1 MEVTASFLW
10 KNKEKNMNLTL
21 KEIAAALNIQGEFPD
36 LTISSVEFDSRLIR
50 QDGFFVPLA
59 GERDGH
65 TFADKAVENGAVASF
80 WSHSL
85 KEAPNDL
92 ILLPVADVT
101 AAFQQLAVYYQT
113 KIAPKVVAI
122 TGSNGKTTTK
132 DMTESV
138 LAQKFQTYKTQGN
151 YNNDLGMPYTI
162 LHMPSETQI
171 LILEMGM
178 DHQGEIAFLSE
189 LAKPDAAAIT
199 LIGEAH
205 LENLGSRQGIAAAKM
220 EIVTGLKNEGLL
232 LIPANEPLLKPLV
245 ADLPQ
250 TIQTFGVGQG
260 EFSATILTEDKERTT
275 FEVDGFVYEIPVLG
289 SYNVTNAL
297 IAYGFGQYFGLTPE
311 EIARGLARFQL
322 TKNRTQWL
330 KAANGADILSDV
342 YNANPTAMGLV
353 LDSFGQ
359 LLIEGR
365 RFVVLADMLELGPD
379 SKAMHVAMKEHLA
392 DNYQAVFLYGSEMKA
407 LADALIGST
416 FDVYHFEKENKQA
429 LMTQLKTQLKA
440 MDALLLKGSNGMGLI
455 DIVTYLQIEDED

>member
-1 MEVTASFLW
+1 
-10 KNKEKNMNLTL
+10 MNLTI
-21 KEIAAALNIQGEFPD
+21 KEIAGALNIQGEYPD
-36 LTISSVEFDSRLIR
+36 QMISSVEFDSRLIKPE
-50 QDGFFVPLA
+50 GLFVPLA

-65 TFADKAVENGAVASF
+65 TFADKALENGAVASF
-80 WSHSL
+80 WSRPL
-85 KEAPNDL
+85 EEAPTGM

-101 AAFQQLAVYYQT
+101 HAFQQLAVYYQA
-113 KIAPKVVAI
+113 KVAPKVIGI

-138 LAQKFQTYKTQGN
+138 LAQQFRTYKTQGN

-162 LHMPSETQI
+162 LHMPADTQM

-178 DHQGEIAFLSE
+178 DHKDEIAFLSQ

-199 LIGEAH
+199 LVGEAH

-220 EIVTGLKNEGLL
+220 EIVTGLKAEGLL
-232 LIPANEPLLKPLV
+232 LIPANEPLLEPLV
-245 ADLPQ
+245 APLSQ
-250 TIQTFGVGQG
+250 TVQTFGIQRGDL
-260 EFSATILTEDKERTT
+260 SATILTESKEQTT
-275 FEVDGFVYEIPVLG
+275 FEVAGTVYEIPVLG

-297 IAYGFGQYFGLTPE
+297 IAYGFGQYFGLTNE
-311 EIARGLARFQL
+311 QIARGLAQFQL

-359 LLIEGR
+359 LEIAGQ

-379 SKAMHVAMKEHLA
+379 ATAMHVSMKEHLS
-392 DNYQAVFLYGSEMKA
+392 DRFDEVFLYGSEMKA
-407 LADALIGST
+407 LAKALQGRP
-416 FDVYHFEKENKQA
+416 FKVYHFEKTEKAA
-429 LMTQLKTQLKA
+429 LIAQLKQQLKA
-440 MDALLLKGSNGMGLI
+440 TDTLLLKGSNGMGLAEI
-455 DIVTYLQIEDED
+455 IEYLQ

>member
-1 MEVTASFLW
+1 
-10 KNKEKNMNLTL
+10 MNLTI
-21 KEIAAALNIQGEFPD
+21 KEIAGALNIQGEYPD
-36 LTISSVEFDSRLIR
+36 QMISSVEFDSRLIKPE
-50 QDGFFVPLA
+50 GLFVPLA

-65 TFADKAVENGAVASF
+65 TFADKALENGAVASF
-80 WSHSL
+80 WSRPL
-85 KEAPNDL
+85 EEAPTGM

-101 AAFQQLAVYYQT
+101 HAFQQLAVYYQA
-113 KIAPKVVAI
+113 KVAPKVIGI

-138 LAQKFQTYKTQGN
+138 LAQQFKTYKTQGN

-162 LHMPSETQI
+162 LHMPADTQM

-178 DHQGEIAFLSE
+178 DHKDEIAFLSQ

-199 LIGEAH
+199 LVGEAH

-220 EIVTGLKNEGLL
+220 EIVTGLKAEGLL
-232 LIPANEPLLKPLV
+232 LIPANEPLLEPLV
-245 ADLPQ
+245 APLSQ
-250 TIQTFGVGQG
+250 TVQTFGIQRGDL
-260 EFSATILTEDKERTT
+260 SATILTESKEQTT
-275 FEVDGFVYEIPVLG
+275 FEVAGTVYEIPVLG

-297 IAYGFGQYFGLTPE
+297 IAYGFGQYFGLTNE
-311 EIARGLARFQL
+311 QIARGLAQFQL

-359 LLIEGR
+359 LEIAGQ

-379 SKAMHVAMKEHLA
+379 ATAMHVSMKEHLS
-392 DNYQAVFLYGSEMKA
+392 DRFDEVFLYGSEMKA
-407 LADALIGST
+407 LAKALQGRP
-416 FDVYHFEKENKQA
+416 FKVYHFEKTEKAA
-429 LMTQLKTQLKA
+429 LIAQLKQQLKA
-440 MDALLLKGSNGMGLI
+440 TDTLLLKGSNGMGLAEVI
-455 DIVTYLQIEDED
+455 AHLQ

>member
-1 MEVTASFLW
+1 
-10 KNKEKNMNLTL
+10 MNLTI
-21 KEIAAALNIQGEFPD
+21 KEIAGALNIQGEYPD
-36 LTISSVEFDSRLIR
+36 NMISSVEFDSRLIKA
-50 QDGFFVPLA
+50 DGLFVPLA

-65 TFADKAVENGAVASF
+65 TFADKALENGAVASF
-80 WSHSL
+80 WSRPL
-85 KEAPNDL
+85 EEAPTGM

-101 AAFQQLAVYYQT
+101 HAFQQLAVYYQA
-113 KIAPKVVAI
+113 KVAPKVIGI

-138 LAQKFQTYKTQGN
+138 LAQQFKTYKTQGN

-162 LHMPSETQI
+162 LHMPADTQM

-178 DHQGEIAFLSE
+178 DHKDEIAFLSQ

-199 LIGEAH
+199 LVGEAH

-220 EIVTGLKNEGLL
+220 EIVTGLKAEGLL
-232 LIPANEPLLKPLV
+232 LIPANEPLLEPLV
-245 ADLPQ
+245 APLSQ
-250 TIQTFGVGQG
+250 TVQTFGIQRGDL
-260 EFSATILTEDKERTT
+260 SATILTESKEQTT
-275 FEVDGFVYEIPVLG
+275 FEVAGTVYEIPVLG

-297 IAYGFGQYFGLTPE
+297 IAYGFGQYFGLTNE
-311 EIARGLARFQL
+311 QIARGLAQFQL

-359 LLIEGR
+359 LEIKGK

-379 SKAMHVAMKEHLA
+379 ATAMHVSMKDHLS
-392 DNYQAVFLYGSEMKA
+392 DDYDEVFLYGSEMKA
-407 LADALIGST
+407 LAKALQGRS
-416 FDVYHFEKENKQA
+416 FKVYHFEKEEKASLIAQ
-429 LMTQLKTQLKA
+429 LMKQLKA
-440 MDALLLKGSNGMGLI
+440 TDTLLLKGSNGMGLAEI
-455 DIVTYLQIEDED
+455 IEHLQ

>member
-1 MEVTASFLW
+1 
-10 KNKEKNMNLTL
+10 MNLTI
-21 KEIAAALNIQGEFPD
+21 KEIAGALNIQGEYPD
-36 LTISSVEFDSRLIR
+36 QMISSVEFDSRLIKPE
-50 QDGFFVPLA
+50 GLFVPLA

-65 TFADKAVENGAVASF
+65 TFADKALENGAVASF
-80 WSHSL
+80 WSRPL
-85 KEAPNDL
+85 EEAPTGM

-101 AAFQQLAVYYQT
+101 HAFQQLAVYYQA
-113 KIAPKVVAI
+113 KVAPKVIGI

-138 LAQKFQTYKTQGN
+138 LAQQFKTYKTQGN

-162 LHMPSETQI
+162 LHMPADTQM

-178 DHQGEIAFLSE
+178 DHKDEIAFLSQ

-199 LIGEAH
+199 LVGEAH

-220 EIVTGLKNEGLL
+220 EIVTGLKAEGLL
-232 LIPANEPLLKPLV
+232 LIPANEPLLEALV
-245 ADLPQ
+245 APLSQ
-250 TIQTFGVGQG
+250 TVQTFGIQRGDL
-260 EFSATILTEDKERTT
+260 SATILTESKEQTT
-275 FEVDGFVYEIPVLG
+275 FEVAGTVYEIPVLG

-297 IAYGFGQYFGLTPE
+297 IAYGFGQYFGLTNE
-311 EIARGLARFQL
+311 QIARGLAQFQL

-359 LLIEGR
+359 LEIAGQ

-379 SKAMHVAMKEHLA
+379 ATAMHVSMKEHLS
-392 DNYQAVFLYGSEMKA
+392 DRFDEVFLYGSEMKA
-407 LADALIGST
+407 LAKALQERP
-416 FDVYHFEKENKQA
+416 FKVYHFEKTEKAA
-429 LMTQLKTQLKA
+429 LIAQLKQQLKA
-440 MDALLLKGSNGMGLI
+440 TDTLLLKGSNGMGLAEVI
-455 DIVTYLQIEDED
+455 AHLQ

>member
-1 MEVTASFLW
+1 
-10 KNKEKNMNLTL
+10 MNLTI
-21 KEIAAALNIQGEFPD
+21 KEIAGALNIQGEYPD
-36 LTISSVEFDSRLIR
+36 QMISSVEFDSRLIKA
-50 QDGFFVPLA
+50 DGLFVPLA

-65 TFADKAVENGAVASF
+65 TFADKALENGAVASF
-80 WSHSL
+80 WSRPL
-85 KEAPNDL
+85 EEAPTGM

-101 AAFQQLAVYYQT
+101 HAFQQLAVYYQA
-113 KIAPKVVAI
+113 KVAPKVIGI

-138 LAQKFQTYKTQGN
+138 LAQQFKTYKTQGN

-162 LHMPSETQI
+162 LHMPADTQM

-178 DHQGEIAFLSE
+178 DHKDEIAFLSQ

-199 LIGEAH
+199 LVGEAH

-220 EIVTGLKNEGLL
+220 EIVTGLKAEGLL
-232 LIPANEPLLKPLV
+232 LIPANEPLLEPLV
-245 ADLPQ
+245 APLSQ
-250 TIQTFGVGQG
+250 TVQTFGIQRGDL
-260 EFSATILTEDKERTT
+260 SATILTESKEQTT
-275 FEVDGFVYEIPVLG
+275 FEVAGTVYEIPVLG

-297 IAYGFGQYFGLTPE
+297 IAYGFGQYFGLTNE
-311 EIARGLARFQL
+311 QIARGLAQFQL

-359 LLIEGR
+359 LEIAGQ

-379 SKAMHVAMKEHLA
+379 ATAMHVSMKEHLS
-392 DNYQAVFLYGSEMKA
+392 DRFDEVFLYGSEMKA
-407 LADALIGST
+407 LAKALQERP
-416 FDVYHFEKENKQA
+416 FKVYHFEKTEKAA
-429 LMTQLKTQLKA
+429 LIAQLKQQLKA
-440 MDALLLKGSNGMGLI
+440 TDTLLLKGSNGMGLAEVI
-455 DIVTYLQIEDED
+455 AHLQ